1 METLQICYLLLFPED
16 GELLP
21 DEARTAFQLKGPPYF
36 QPIDMRVRFLEAHT
50 VQLEGVTVSVQPQLF
65 NRRVRLCQ
73 CLFELAEPLTTV
85 AIARKERVEQALQ
98 QMFLPDEVRESE
110 LWEEYTVL
118 LVGKTA
124 VSPQQFIDTHAQHLA
139 RLVRSQNEP
148 FSRDEE
154 AKVLMSR
161 LSYAAVDLTVVDWG
175 GAVVVSPDADFQADI
190 ELFKIGS
197 YQLLHYRLI
206 DKRIEE
212 RLRRLRHQL
221 ARPSRRL
228 SPLASRQ
235 QMRQLVEERVG
246 LLLDFDRVDQE
257 LLMIGD
263 WYTAQLYRTIIDE
276 LYLDEWKAIVKGKL
290 DSLQEIMEVAQEN
303 LSISWSTFLDIV
315 QLVGWLV
322 LLIGYF
328 VLFYLDVLQYAP

>member
-1 METLQICYLLLFPED
+1 MDSLQICYLLLFPEEGD
-16 GELLP
+16 LLP
-21 DEARTAFQLKGPPYF
+21 DEVKTAFQLKGPPYF

-73 CLFELAEPLTTV
+73 CLFELMEPLTTV

-98 QMFLPDEVRESE
+98 QMFLPNEVRESE
-110 LWEEYTVL
+110 LWEDYTVL
-118 LVGKTA
+118 LVGETA
-124 VSPQQFIDTHAQHLA
+124 VSPQQFIDNHAQQLA
-139 RLVRSQNEP
+139 RLIRSQNEP
-148 FSRDEE
+148 FGADEE
-154 AKVLMSR
+154 AQILMSR

-175 GAVVVSPDADFQADI
+175 GAVVFAPDADFQADI

-212 RLRRLRHQL
+212 RLRHLRHQL
-221 ARPSRRL
+221 ARPGRRL

-235 QMRQLVEERVG
+235 QMRQLVEERIG
-246 LLLDFDRVDQE
+246 LLLDFDRIDQE